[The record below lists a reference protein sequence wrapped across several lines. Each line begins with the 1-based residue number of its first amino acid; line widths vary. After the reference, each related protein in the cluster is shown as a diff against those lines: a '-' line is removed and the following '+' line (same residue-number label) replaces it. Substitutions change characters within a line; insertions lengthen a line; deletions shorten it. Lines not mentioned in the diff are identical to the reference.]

1 MDDISIFIIISAI
14 SIIGLSFV
22 STLSLLIRRSR
33 AFAMK
38 FCLDNSHQPY
48 TRIHNFLFSKKCHY
62 EALLFTTTATTQLLR
77 ISCILS
83 LFLIL
88 FAQDT
93 HSGPLL
99 RELNIFVIAKYTA
112 LLFVLVLLSLIAI
125 EFIPRLWIEKNP
137 KGAMRISS
145 VWSAPFLILV
155 LPFTYPLFQLLK
167 LCTPQSILIPLSD
180 AQFASKERLF
190 DYIQEGVEA
199 HLLTQHDK
207 KLLFSVLQFKDRI
220 AREVMVPRVHL
231 FCLSSD
237 TSIKDAAI
245 FLERD
250 GYSRVPV
257 YDGSIDKIV
266 GVLMF
271 KDILLRY
278 MEFTETAN
286 IQLLL
291 EPIESL
297 VKDVLY
303 TPETKNIA
311 QLLQEFIK
319 KRMHMAIVV
328 DEYGGTAGLVTIE
341 DILEEIVGE
350 IGDEYDEEPPLF
362 IRSGKNAWIVDARMN
377 LLDLEEEL
385 GIKIPQD
392 GEYDTIAGYI
402 FFRLETIPEKGV
414 CIHHDAFDL
423 EIIASN
429 ERSVEKVK
437 ITQSPLYT

>member
-1 MDDISIFIIISAI
+1 
-14 SIIGLSFV
+14 
-22 STLSLLIRRSR
+22 
-33 AFAMK
+33 
-38 FCLDNSHQPY
+38 
-48 TRIHNFLFSKKCHY
+48 
-62 EALLFTTTATTQLLR
+62 
-77 ISCILS
+77 
-83 LFLIL
+83 
-88 FAQDT
+88 
-93 HSGPLL
+93 
-99 RELNIFVIAKYTA
+99 
-112 LLFVLVLLSLIAI
+112 
-125 EFIPRLWIEKNP
+125 
-137 KGAMRISS
+137 
-145 VWSAPFLILV
+145 
-155 LPFTYPLFQLLK
+155 
-167 LCTPQSILIPLSD
+167 
-180 AQFASKERLF
+180 
-190 DYIQEGVEA
+190 
-199 HLLTQHDK
+199 
-207 KLLFSVLQFKDRI
+207 
-220 AREVMVPRVHL
+220 MVPRVHL